1 MPMTVVLAVEA
12 GSAGGGFLTPIGHH
26 DLLLFWIQ
34 LALLLGVARGLG
46 GLARRAGQPAVVGE
60 LAAGLVLGPSILGRF
75 APGIAEWIF
84 PGSAV
89 PSALLLA
96 VAWIGIFLLL
106 VVTGFETDLALLKRL
121 GRPAVNV
128 SVGSLVVPLAVGVG
142 LGFLLPSAFLGEE
155 GARLPFALFM
165 GVALSISAL
174 PVIAKILADMNL
186 MRRDFGQ
193 ITIAAGMANDLIGW
207 LLLGV
212 VAGIAGSGGFEPVRL
227 LVTVVAVVAFLGI
240 SMTVGQRASDAI
252 LRKARGRDDSFTG
265 ALTATLMV
273 ALVLGVITHAIGV
286 EAVLGALVAG
296 IVLSRSKYQHKDVQ
310 HTLETLSNAV
320 FAPIF
325 FATAGLYVD
334 FGVLLEGSN
343 WAWGL
348 LIILVAIATKLVGS
362 YAGASRSGMSR
373 MEGLAIGLGLN
384 ARGALEIVVATIG
397 FSLGVLNEAAYAAV
411 VVMAIVTSMIAPP
424 LLRPVLRRLTANPEE
439 AERLDREEMLQKSVI
454 ASASNVLLPTRG
466 GDNSA
471 TAAHLL
477 NLSLQPDARVTV
489 LTVGDADLRQLDE
502 DRISRIIAADLGG
515 RLVERRHH
523 TARDVGADIL
533 KEAGLGYDLLVVG
546 LTDEFAGTHELS
558 EPLRRV
564 LASSPI
570 PVLLIRGRR
579 GETADGDRHPIRKV
593 LVPVTG
599 TRIGRAAEEIAY
611 MLGGRLAADVDA
623 LHVVE
628 AEQSGAANG
637 ATHQLE
643 RARTLSERLG
653 SGARTTTAVGSVKH
667 EALLQAAEDG
677 GADLIVIGT
686 QARSADGEQLF
697 LGYGP
702 EYVLEKATATVMVL
716 VFPEEGPR

>member
-1 MPMTVVLAVEA
+1 MMLLAVEA
-12 GSAGGGFLTPIGHH
+12 GAADDSFLMPIGHH

-34 LALLLGVARGLG
+34 LALLLGVARALG
-46 GLARRAGQPAVVGE
+46 GLARRVGQPAVVGE

-75 APGIAEWIF
+75 APDLAQWIF
-84 PGSAV
+84 PGSDV

-96 VAWIGIFLLL
+96 VAWLGIFLLL
-106 VVTGFETDLALLKRL
+106 VVTGFETDLTLLRRL

-142 LGFLLPSAFLGEE
+142 LGFILPSAFLGDED
-155 GARLPFALFM
+155 ARVAFALFM

-174 PVIAKILADMNL
+174 PVIAKILSDMNL
-186 MRRDFGQ
+186 MRRNFGQ

-212 VAGIAGSGGFEPVRL
+212 VAGIAGSGGFEPMRL
-227 LVTVVAVVAFLGI
+227 LATVAAVIAFLGI
-240 SMTVGQRASDAI
+240 TMTVGQRASDAI
-252 LRKARGRDDSFTG
+252 LRRARGRDDSFIG

-296 IVLSRSKYQHKDVQ
+296 IVLSRSKYQHKNVQ
-310 HTLETLSNAV
+310 HTLETLSNAI

-334 FGVLLEGSN
+334 FGVLFEGSN
-343 WAWGL
+343 WLWGL
-348 LIILVAIATKLVGS
+348 LIIVVAVATKLVGS

-397 FSLGVLNEAAYAAV
+397 YSLGVLNEAAYAAV

-439 AERLDREEMLQKSVI
+439 AERLDREETLQKSVI

-477 NLSLQPDARVTV
+477 NVSLQPDARVTV
-489 LTVGDADLRQLDE
+489 LTVGDADMRQLDE
-502 DRISRIIAADLGG
+502 QRISRIIEADLGG
-515 RLVERRHH
+515 RQVERRHH
-523 TARDVGADIL
+523 TAKDVGADIL

-564 LASSPI
+564 LAASPI

-579 GETADGDRHPIRKV
+579 GETAAVERRPIRKV

-599 TRIGRAAEEIAY
+599 TRFGRAAEEIAY
-611 MLGGRLAADVDA
+611 TLGGRLSADVDA

-628 AEQSGAANG
+628 AEQSSAANG
-637 ATHQLE
+637 AAHQLE

-653 SGARTTTAVGSVKH
+653 SGARTTVGSVKH
-667 EALLQAAEDG
+667 EVLLRAAEDG

-686 QARSADGEQLF
+686 QVRSADGEQLF

-702 EYVLEKATATVMVL
+702 EFLLERATATVMVL
-716 VFPEEGPR
+716 VFPEEANR

>member
-1 MPMTVVLAVEA
+1 MTTILAVEA
-12 GSAGGGFLTPIGHH
+12 GATGGGFLTPIGHH

-46 GLARRAGQPAVVGE
+46 GLARRVGQPAVVGE

-75 APGIAEWIF
+75 APGLAGWIF
-84 PGSAV
+84 PGSEV

-96 VAWIGIFLLL
+96 VAWVGIFLLL
-106 VVTGFETDLALLKRL
+106 VVTGFETDLALLRRL

-128 SVGSLVVPLAVGVG
+128 SVGSLIVPLMVGVG
-142 LGFLLPSAFLGEE
+142 LGFILPAAFLGED
-155 GARLPFALFM
+155 GGRLPFALFM

-186 MRRDFGQ
+186 MRRNFGQ

-212 VAGIAGSGGFEPVRL
+212 VAGIAGSGGFEPIRL
-227 LVTVVAVVAFLGI
+227 LVTIAAVVTFIGL
-240 SMTVGQRASDAI
+240 SLTLGQRGTDLV
-252 LRKARGRDDSFTG
+252 LRRARGRDDSFTG
-265 ALTATLMV
+265 ALTATLLV
-273 ALVLGVITHAIGV
+273 ALVAGVITHAIGV

-296 IVLSRSKYQHKDVQ
+296 IVLSRSKYQHKDVR

-334 FGVLLEGSN
+334 FGVLFEGTN
-343 WAWGL
+343 WLWAVV
-348 LIILVAIATKLVGS
+348 IVLVAVATKLVGS
-362 YAGASRSGMSR
+362 YLGASRSGMSR

-411 VVMAIVTSMIAPP
+411 VVMAIATSMAAPP
-424 LLRPVLRRLTANPEE
+424 LLRPVLRRLTADPEE
-439 AERLDREEMLQKSVI
+439 AERLDREKTLEQSVI
-454 ASASNVLLPTRG
+454 ASAKNVLLPTRG

-471 TAAHLL
+471 MAAHLL
-477 NLSLQPDARVTV
+477 NLSLQRDAHVTV
-489 LTVGDADLRQLDE
+489 LTVGADGDPIPEELVR
-502 DRISRIIAADLGG
+502 RIIALDLDG
-515 RLVERRHH
+515 RQVERRHH
-523 TARDVGADIL
+523 IARDVAADIL
-533 KEAGLGYDLLVVG
+533 KEAGLGYDLLVLG
-546 LTDEFAGTHELS
+546 LTEEFAGTHELS

-570 PVLLIRGRR
+570 PVLLIRGRKGSAGPGR
-579 GETADGDRHPIRKV
+579 RRPIRKV

-599 TRIGRAAEEIAY
+599 TRTGRAAEEIAY
-611 MLGGRLAADVDA
+611 MLGARLTADVDA
-623 LHVVE
+623 IHVVE
-628 AEQSGAANG
+628 TPNVGATNG
-637 ATHQLE
+637 AVRQLE

-653 SGARTTTAVGSVKH
+653 GGARTATAVGTVPH
-667 EALLQAAEDG
+667 EVLLTAAQDRA
-677 GADLIVIGT
+677 ADLIVVGT
-686 QARSADGEQLF
+686 QARSVDGTEPF

-702 EYVLEKATATVMVL
+702 EFLLEHASATVMVL
-716 VFPEEGPR
+716 VFPEDAPG